1 MDKAG
6 IRLMAHGAV
15 SDDDNLN
22 LTGDAALGLVSVD
35 DYSAAHPSEMNKKFT
50 ADFARLI
57 NGGRPN
63 ALMSTGSSG
72 GASCIKVRIRP
83 AASVPAQRDDDCRR
97 FEIQMRHGMFA
108 MHPQKVTAQ
117 AISRRRSRR
126 HQQIHIAR
134 AGAQRFPAG
143 LVKPRTEPELHRRGT
158 FS

>member
-6 IRLMAHGAV
+6 IRLIAHGAV

-22 LTGDAALGLVSVD
+22 LTGDAALGLVSAD

-83 AASVPAQRDDDCRR
+83 AASVPARR
-97 FEIQMRHGMFA
+97 TLA
-108 MHPQKVTAQ
+108 
-117 AISRRRSRR
+117 S
-126 HQQIHIAR
+126 
-134 AGAQRFPAG
+134 AGARSATGSPRSVM
-143 LVKPRTEPELHRRGT
+143 VKPCPSRTRRNK
-158 FS
+158 SAKCVLVS